1 MKKVVKNIL
10 QYIGAFLLAI
20 VIAAIMRFFIV
31 DFYSI
36 PSDSMYPTIEP
47 GDFIVVNKLYMGARF
62 YKNFDFL
69 EGARPETVRVPGYG
83 SLERNDVIVFN
94 FPKYNQHGEWEMDP
108 QTFYVKRCIGL
119 PGDTLSIRE
128 GINFVNGK
136 SGYGNMQDQQRLH
149 RYRGDYADGIY
160 RAFPFDTRHG
170 WNIQNFGPFYI
181 PAAGSTIPID
191 TSNYSLYQRIITH
204 ETQTPLYIRRGQIYL
219 DDSLIRQYTFRK
231 NWYFIAGD
239 KVFDSRDSRYIGPI
253 PEDFIVGK
261 ASFILTSKDPYTKDY
276 VWRRFFK
283 KIK

>member
-10 QYIGAFLLAI
+10 QYVGVFLLAI

-170 WNIQNFGPFYI
+170 WNIQNFGPLYI
-181 PAAGSTIPID
+181 PKTDDQLPMNQKNYRLYHKLIAWEQKAKVEYKDSTVFLNGKPIKD
-191 TSNYSLYQRIITH
+191 YCFQKNY
-204 ETQTPLYIRRGQIYL
+204 
-219 DDSLIRQYTFRK
+219 
-231 NWYFIAGD
+231 YFMAGD
-239 KVFDSRDSRYIGPI
+239 KGENSQDSRYWGLL
-253 PEDFIVGK
+253 PEEYIVGK
-261 ASFILTSKDPYTKDY
+261 AAFIWKSVDPYTGKFR
-276 VWRRFFK
+276 WERFFK
-283 KIK
+283 TIH

>member
-1 MKKVVKNIL
+1 MAQAIKRLYPDTKLAIGPSIDTGFYYDFDHVPFSREDLDAIEKEMKKIIKNIL
-10 QYIGAFLLAI
+10 QYAGALLLAI
-20 VIAAIMRFFIV
+20 VIAALLRFFIV

-160 RAFPFDTRHG
+160 RAFPYYLTMKYKLCWYRQKQETKRHESASSIVICG
-170 WNIQNFGPFYI
+170 W
-181 PAAGSTIPID
+181 
-191 TSNYSLYQRIITH
+191 
-204 ETQTPLYIRRGQIYL
+204 YL
-219 DDSLIRQYTFRK
+219 I
-231 NWYFIAGD
+231 
-239 KVFDSRDSRYIGPI
+239 
-253 PEDFIVGK
+253 
-261 ASFILTSKDPYTKDY
+261 
-276 VWRRFFK
+276 
-283 KIK
+283 